1 MGAIRAFFILF
12 FLGINTY
19 SQTSVAGKVTDNFSN
34 PIQYL
39 SVVIKAENNNIVDY
53 SYTNNDGEF
62 NININKIGEFN
73 ILFSALG
80 YESKIVPIKLVAN
93 GKEIYLDIVLKTKT
107 FELNEVIVNATKPI
121 LIKKDTIV
129 FNAKSFLKGNEQV
142 VEDLLKNIP
151 GINIDTQGTI
161 KVGNQEVEKIMIDGD
176 DFFEKGYKILTKN
189 MPVNPIEQVEILQK
203 YSNNKLLKGIENSDK
218 VALNLKLKE
227 DAKRQWF
234 GNVNIGYAIS
244 SKKLYDTQSNLM
256 SFGKKN
262 KFYFLTNFNNIG
274 YDAVG
279 DVDALI
285 RPLRYGQPGSIG
297 DTETATTLLN
307 LNSGTPNFKDSRTNF
322 NNAELVSLNAIFN
335 PSKKIKIKTLGFF
348 NWDENDFFRN
358 SIQEFSLNETSFTNT
373 EDFTLRKKEFTGFGK
388 IDVTYDISKT
398 EMLEITSKYNNQEEN
413 SKSNLVFNEVLTN
426 ESLKT
431 TKTLFNLNT
440 TFTKKFKPT
449 KVLLLTGR
457 YIHEKIPQNYT
468 VNQFFYQDLFPT
480 LNNINNVQQ
489 IGENQLHFAGFEAH
503 LLDRKEN
510 GDLLELQFGNQF
522 RKDNLLSTLFLK
534 EMNTSVEEPTNYQ
547 NNINYSTND
556 VYFNSKYRL
565 KYKKI
570 SITTKLDVHQL
581 FNQIEVNTM
590 LKQQP
595 FFINPGASLDWE
607 INKKSKITSSYS
619 YNTSNASI
627 LDVYEN
633 PILTS
638 YNSLAKG
645 TGAFNQLEAS
655 NWLFNYQLGNW
666 SDKFFANTFIIY
678 TKNHDYFSTN
688 SSITQNYIQSEK
700 IVIKNKE
707 ILSISSEIDRYFKAI
722 SSNLKLDIGFSKY
735 NYKNV
740 VNTSDLREVEANN
753 YKYGLELRSGFKGI
767 FNYHIGSTCSTSEI
781 KTSINNSFTDNLTFL
796 DLSFVFNN
804 KLNVQLESER
814 YYFGN
819 VDKKNSTYY
828 FADLNAKYTIKEN
841 KLTLSLSGKNLFNT
855 ETFRSSSIN
864 DVYVSKTAYLLLP
877 RYLLLKIIYQF

>member
-129 FNAKSFLKGNEQV
+129 FNVKSFLKGNEQV

-297 DTETATTLLN
+297 DTETAATLLN

-413 SKSNLVFNEVLTN
+413 SKSNLVFNEALTN

-767 FNYHIGSTCSTSEI
+767 FNYHIGSTWSTSEI